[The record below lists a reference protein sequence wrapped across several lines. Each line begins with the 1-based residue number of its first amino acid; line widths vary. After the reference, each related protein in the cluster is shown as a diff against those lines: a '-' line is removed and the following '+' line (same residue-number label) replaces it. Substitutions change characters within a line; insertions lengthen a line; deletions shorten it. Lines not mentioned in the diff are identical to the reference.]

1 MTFPMIRLFSCYR
14 ANPVGDP
21 PTQLRSPESR
31 HAALDQRWLIATDRS
46 HCHGRAWP
54 CHPRL
59 PRLRRPKDVVAGP
72 SPAMTVGATHG
83 SSSMRG
89 PEACATLPAAHSG
102 RIQAAHGAAYVPRPP
117 HEIPMPTRC
126 RLVTRAAPTRNPTAG
141 ACPRTSAE
149 RWHIPDAN
157 RRGKARHSPCPKWN
171 ERSQGAM
178 SPRRSPRAKHS
189 RISTGWSGR
198 HMQHDRR
205 LMRLSG
211 ARRTSQLRLQPIPSQ
226 PIRFSSSPTPRFSS
240 PRADWR
246 SAHTGLEAAAAT
258 RS

>member
-1 MTFPMIRLFSCYR
+1 MAGRGPAIHVFLVC
-14 ANPVGDP
+14 VG
-21 PTQLRSPESR
+21 QKEV
-31 HAALDQRWLIATDRS
+31 
-46 HCHGRAWP
+46 GG
-54 CHPRL
+54 
-59 PRLRRPKDVVAGP
+59 RPKPGHDSRGNAWVIINERPG
-72 SPAMTVGATHG
+72 
-83 SSSMRG
+83 SMR
-89 PEACATLPAAHSG
+89 TLPAAHSG

-126 RLVTRAAPTRNPTAG
+126 RLAKRAAPTRNPTAG

-149 RWHIPDAN
+149 RWHISDAN

-178 SPRRSPRAKHS
+178 MFKALTTSEIFPHLDRLVWTSH
-189 RISTGWSGR
+189 
-198 HMQHDRR
+198 QHDRR

-240 PRADWR
+240 PRADWDR
-246 SAHTGLEAAAAT
+246 LTPA
-258 RS
+258 